1 MEQRSCSLVRYRHHA
16 DRGVQGHVKA
26 TDTQWTK
33 ELADT
38 YAAAPEPAG
47 TSSRWQPYP
56 SRAAVPSR
64 KFMGGPGL
72 FAGRW
77 KHDLFEQAQQEG
89 KTEDGE
95 VMEDV
100 EAS

>member
-1 MEQRSCSLVRYRHHA
+1 
-16 DRGVQGHVKA
+16 
-26 TDTQWTK
+26 
-33 ELADT
+33 
-38 YAAAPEPAG
+38 
-47 TSSRWQPYP
+47 
-56 SRAAVPSR
+56 
-64 KFMGGPGL
+64 MGGPGL